1 MLVICDAGK
10 ANWLHG
16 LAGRIWMS
24 TVVQLM
30 ASTSLARKII
40 RGKDSLRLILTTVQ
54 TDITEK

>member
-30 ASTSLARKII
+30 ARYVTRK
-40 RGKDSLRLILTTVQ
+40 KDHPWKDLLRPILITVQ